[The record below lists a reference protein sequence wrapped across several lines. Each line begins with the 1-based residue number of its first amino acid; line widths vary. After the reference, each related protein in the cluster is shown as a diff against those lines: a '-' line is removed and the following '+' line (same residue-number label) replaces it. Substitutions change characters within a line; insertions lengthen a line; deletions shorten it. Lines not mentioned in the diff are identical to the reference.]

1 MLQKNRSQSLRNRLY
16 AGRGHHQYD
25 RAGFSRTARCT
36 IGIESLWG
44 ISDHLVAELFIDLGI
59 DCGASV
65 IDPFCGSGTTAVES
79 MKRGIACWAVDAN
92 PMACFATR
100 VKTTWDLDVAE
111 IKRAVEEV
119 VQLHPKARKEI
130 TELRSDKTYQYL
142 KKTGMLDRGWIS
154 PGALY
159 DVIALKRLIW
169 ALSVG
174 AKCRDFLLLA
184 LSNELV
190 RSASNVK
197 FGPELYCVKPKRA
210 DVVRAFTEK
219 ISAMSSDLELGT
231 DVDRGESPPSKAIRG
246 LARSNGCAP

>member
-1 MLQKNRSQSLRNRLY
+1 
-16 AGRGHHQYD
+16 
-25 RAGFSRTARCT
+25 
-36 IGIESLWG
+36 
-44 ISDHLVAELFIDLGI
+44 
-59 DCGASV
+59 
-65 IDPFCGSGTTAVES
+65 
-79 MKRGIACWAVDAN
+79 
-92 PMACFATR
+92 
-100 VKTTWDLDVAE
+100 
-111 IKRAVEEV
+111 
-119 VQLHPKARKEI
+119 
-130 TELRSDKTYQYL
+130 
-142 KKTGMLDRGWIS
+142 MLDRGWIS

-231 DVDRGESPPSKAIRG
+231 DVDRGRVTVFQGAFAG
-246 LARSNGCAP
+246 LLGRMD